1 MDKELLFTRE
11 EIRNRI
17 SELGQQISRDYKD
30 SDLVAIGILN
40 GAFVF
45 MADLIRALTISVQVD
60 FVRLASYGS
69 KTEPDGEIRFTK
81 DIEIPL
87 GKKHVL
93 IVEDIVDTG
102 ETLKYL
108 MEVIKLH
115 CPLSIR
121 VCALVNKTERRRNII
136 EIDYPGFEV
145 DRGFIVGYGLD
156 YNECGRNL
164 SDLYRLRM

>member
-17 SELGQQISRDYKD
+17 SELGQQISRDYID

-81 DIEIPL
+81 DIEIAL
-87 GKKHVL
+87 GNKHVL

-108 MEVIKLH
+108 MAVIKLH